1 MNCFHLTQL
10 SVVASR
16 VTVSFQAPLTNSDT
30 AVLSGSLST
39 HNGNGGGNI
48 NMTIRRVTS
57 AKGWGE
63 VNMHNTKIF
72 GAQRQLLLYGVCF
85 VVLYTCMPQYQSI
98 SCFLSLQ
105 VEFGAG
111 DILGPLI
118 GLKMFRN
125 ITPRRSGQG
134 RTHAVL
140 AYDRRSLFVVPF

>member
-10 SVVASR
+10 YVVASG
-16 VTVSFQAPLTNSDT
+16 VTVSLQAPLTNSDT

-63 VNMHNTKIF
+63 VNMHNTKTF
-72 GAQRQLLLYGVCF
+72 GPQRQLELYGVCF
-85 VVLYTCMPQYQSI
+85 MVFYTCMLQYQSI
-98 SCFLSLQ
+98 SCVLSLQ

-140 AYDRRSLFVVPF
+140 AYDSRSRFVVPF